1 MSRRMLLI
9 IGGVVLLVIV
19 ALLFASNVGAPTEA
33 TPTPEPTQ
41 PPPTTTPAPPTSTP
55 SPAPASL
62 TLEAA
67 PNNTFITLTWSPV
80 EGAAGYQIFRDDAD
94 RPLNAELITDTR
106 YQDIGLTNG
115 RTYTYRVLAVSADGA
130 PLAES
135 ESVDAAPTSRP

>member
-9 IGGVVLLVIV
+9 IGGVVLLAIV
-19 ALLFASNVGAPTEA
+19 ALLFASSVGVPTGA

-41 PPPTTTPAPPTSTP
+41 PTPTP
-55 SPAPASL
+55 SPVTADL

-67 PNNTFITLTWSPV
+67 PNNTFITLTWSPI
-80 EGAAGYQIFRDDAD
+80 EGAAGYQLFRDGAD

-115 RTYTYRVLAVSADGA
+115 RTYTYRVVAVSADGA
-130 PLAES
+130 SLAES
-135 ESVDAAPTSRP
+135 DPVQATPASRP